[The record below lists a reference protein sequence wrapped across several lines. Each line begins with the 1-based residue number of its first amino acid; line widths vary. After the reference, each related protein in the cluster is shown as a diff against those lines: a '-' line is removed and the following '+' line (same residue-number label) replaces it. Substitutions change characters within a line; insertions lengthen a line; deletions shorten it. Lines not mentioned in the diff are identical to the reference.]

1 MKFNIKV
8 TRERRFFK
16 RFSKKPTLQNIRKEV
31 EEMLTEHEKLA
42 QKSRRIA
49 EMLDELERN

>member
-8 TRERRFFK
+8 TRERRFFR
-16 RFSKKPTLQNIRKEV
+16 RFSKKPTLQHIRKEV
-31 EEMLTEHEKLA
+31 EEMLTEHERLA

>member
-16 RFSKKPTLQNIRKEV
+16 RFSKTPTIQRVRQEV

-42 QKSRRIA
+42 EKARRIA

>member
-8 TRERRFFK
+8 TRERRFFR
-16 RFSKKPTLQNIRKEV
+16 RFSKKPTLQHIRKEV